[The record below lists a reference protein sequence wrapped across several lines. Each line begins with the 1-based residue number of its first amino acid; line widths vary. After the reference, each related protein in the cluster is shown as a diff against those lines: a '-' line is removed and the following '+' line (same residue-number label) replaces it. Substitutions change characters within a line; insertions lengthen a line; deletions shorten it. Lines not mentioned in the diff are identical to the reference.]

1 MDAGPALEE
10 LSALS
15 SQVVEAVVVEADGS
29 VVGPSAIDIERA
41 GTLGVAGIRL
51 LADAARLRPGGPAV
65 ERIEVALQRG
75 AIYAL
80 HEGGRT
86 VVATTG
92 PGSVSGLVLYDLRTV
107 LRRSAEEASPERR
120 TRSGLIA
127 SDDA

>member
-29 VVGPSAIDIERA
+29 VAAPSAIDTARA
-41 GTLGVAGIRL
+41 RALGAAGLRL
-51 LADAARLRPGGPAV
+51 LTDAGSLRSGPAAERV
-65 ERIEVALQRG
+65 EVSLRHG
-75 AIYAL
+75 AIYVL
-80 HEGGRT
+80 REGGRT

-107 LRRSAEEASPERR
+107 LRRSAAERSSTR
-120 TRSGLIA
+120 STRSGRIA
-127 SDDA
+127 EHDA